1 LGDHKGRPPSGD
13 CGCYVKKALEMG
25 TMHFERQFKY
35 GYGNEAS
42 LSLSLWELCEQNL
55 GTMKD
60 M

>member
-1 LGDHKGRPPSGD
+1 
-13 CGCYVKKALEMG
+13 MG